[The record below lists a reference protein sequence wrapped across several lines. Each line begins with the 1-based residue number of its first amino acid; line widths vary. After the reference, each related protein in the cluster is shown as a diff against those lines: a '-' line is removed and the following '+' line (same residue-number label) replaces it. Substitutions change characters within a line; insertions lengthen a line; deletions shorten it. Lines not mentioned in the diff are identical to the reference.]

1 MNLLMGHCFHI
12 RRKNDAY
19 AGKLS
24 HPGGPWNDSD
34 PCKAGCRSQKPLAF
48 MAAVAVIF
56 GLAGPAVSRSEA
68 PPPSAGAVPGG
79 VYVLPLPA
87 EVDSASY
94 QGRRVLLYRRQA
106 LVGIPIDA
114 APGEQALSLKAPSG
128 TQIHRF
134 TVAAKQYPEEHLTI
148 ANERMV
154 QPSEADLARIR
165 SETDRQLAQYRRFT
179 MGALDLTPFNQPLA
193 GRVSS
198 VFGQRRVLNGQ
209 PRNPHSGLD
218 LAADVGTPVHAPA
231 PATVTMTGELYFNG
245 KTLFLNHGQGLVTM
259 YCHLSAIAVSEG
271 DAVARGQVIGQ
282 VGMTGRTTGPHL
294 HWSVSLNGNRVDPV
308 RVMALLNAAA
318 AP

>member
-48 MAAVAVIF
+48 MAAVGLIF

-68 PPPSAGAVPGG
+68 PPPASAVPGG
-79 VYVLPLPA
+79 VYALPLPA

-148 ANERMV
+148 ADERMV

-179 MGALDLTPFNQPLA
+179 MGALDLTPFNQPVA

-198 VFGQRRVLNGQ
+198 LFGHRRVLNGQ

-271 DAVARGQVIGQ
+271 DAVARDQVIGQ

-308 RVMALLNAAA
+308 QVMALLNAAA